1 MLPESSR
8 PWFVFNAASA
18 KVAKKGALLPKIT
31 ETHKAILRDV
41 GDFSDVDKLVQDAL
55 AAKAEHIVIEGGDGT
70 VQGILTEFLRHEKA
84 RNLPIFT
91 LVPGGNTNQV
101 ARNVG
106 LNTATPQS
114 VAKAL
119 SPDRT
124 ISKAPLLRIKDKAQR
139 KYYGFLF
146 SSGALPQVT
155 DYTKDK
161 LHDRGIGGSLAV
173 IGGIVKGV
181 SGDGGI
187 TEPTKVKLNIQAD
200 NLYKLR
206 GPHLGTIVTTL
217 PSLMLKL
224 DPFWGEGERLLRVTY
239 VAGDYQKLVRN
250 VASLWLGK
258 KNKDR
263 SQDGLYSWTA
273 DSLKYRY
280 KGPCVLDGELLE
292 LTKSFKVSATEP
304 IRFAR

>member
-1 MLPESSR
+1 MQ

-18 KVAKKGALLPKIT
+18 KVAKKGALLPKIAQQ
-31 ETHKAILRDV
+31 HNAVLRDV
-41 GDFSDVDKLVQDAL
+41 GDFSDVDKLVQDVL
-55 AAKAEHIVIEGGDGT
+55 SAKAEHIVIEGGDGT

-101 ARNVG
+101 ARNIG
-106 LNTATPQS
+106 LSAATPQA

-119 SPDRT
+119 SADKT
-124 ISKAPLLRIKDKAQR
+124 ISRAPLLRIIDKDQR

-155 DYTKDK
+155 DYTRDK
-161 LHDRGIGGSLAV
+161 LHDRGLGGSLAV
-173 IGGIVKGV
+173 IGGILKGTAGTG
-181 SGDGGI
+181 SI
-187 TEPTKVKLNIQAD
+187 TEPTTIEIDIDAGDIEKIQ
-200 NLYKLR
+200 

-224 DPFWGEGERLLRVTY
+224 DPFWGEGDRPLRVTY
-239 VAGDYQKLVRN
+239 VAGEYQKLAQH
-250 VASLWLGK
+250 VASLWLGNK
-258 KNKDR
+258 SKDR
-263 SQDGLYSWTA
+263 SKDGMYSWTA
-273 DSLKYRY
+273 DGLKYRY

-292 LTKSFKVSATEP
+292 LTKSFKIRATRP

>member
-1 MLPESSR
+1 MQ

-18 KVAKKGALLPKIT
+18 KVAKKGALLPKIAQQ
-31 ETHKAILRDV
+31 HNAVLRDV

-55 AAKAEHIVIEGGDGT
+55 SAKAEHIVIEGGDGT

-106 LNTATPQS
+106 LSAANPQA

-119 SPDRT
+119 SADNT
-124 ISKAPLLRIKDKAQR
+124 ISRAPLLRITDKDQR

-155 DYTKDK
+155 DYTRDK
-161 LHDRGIGGSLAV
+161 LHDRGLGGSLAV
-173 IGGIVKGV
+173 IGGILKGTA
-181 SGDGGI
+181 GTGGI
-187 TEPTKVKLNIQAD
+187 TEPTTIELDIDAD
-200 NLYKLR
+200 SIEKIR

-217 PSLMLKL
+217 PGLMLKL
-224 DPFWGEGERLLRVTY
+224 DPFWGEGDRPLRVTY
-239 VAGDYQKLVRN
+239 VAGEYQKLAQH

-273 DSLKYRY
+273 DGLKYRY

-292 LTKSFKVSATEP
+292 LTKGFKIRATRP
-304 IRFAR
+304 IRFAK

>member
-1 MLPESSR
+1 MQ

-18 KVAKKGALLPKIT
+18 KVAKRGALLPSLA
-31 ETHKAILRDV
+31 ETHNAILRDV
-41 GDFSDVDKLVQDAL
+41 GDFSDVDTLVQDAL

-101 ARNVG
+101 ARNIG
-106 LNTATPQS
+106 LSAATPQA

-119 SPDRT
+119 SANAE

-161 LHDRGIGGSLAV
+161 LHDKGIGGSLAV
-173 IGGIVKGV
+173 IGGILKGATGT
-181 SGDGGI
+181 SSI
-187 TEPTKVKLNIQAD
+187 TEPTRVKLNIDAGGIQ
-200 NLYKLR
+200 KLR

-217 PSLMLKL
+217 PGLMLGL
-224 DPFWGEGERLLRVTY
+224 DPFWGEGERPLRVTY
-239 VAGDYQKLVRN
+239 VAGEYQKLVRH
-250 VASLWLGK
+250 VASLWLGNK
-258 KNKDR
+258 SKDR
-263 SQDGLYSWTA
+263 SKDGMYSWTA
-273 DSLKYRY
+273 DGLKYRY
-280 KGPCVLDGELLE
+280 KGPCVLDGEVLD
-292 LTKSFKVSATEP
+292 LTKGFNIRATKP

>member
-1 MLPESSR
+1 MQ

-18 KVAKKGALLPKIT
+18 KVAKKGALLPKIAAQ
-31 ETHKAILRDV
+31 HNAVLRDV
-41 GDFSDVDKLVQDAL
+41 GDFSDVDRLVEDAL

-101 ARNVG
+101 ARNIG
-106 LNTATPQS
+106 LNSATPQA

-119 SPDRT
+119 SPERVLT
-124 ISKAPLLRIKDKAQR
+124 KAPLLRIKDKAQR

-173 IGGIVKGV
+173 IGGIFKGATGT
-181 SGDGGI
+181 SGI
-187 TEPTKVKLNIQAD
+187 TTPTKIKLNVNANGIQ
-200 NLYKLR
+200 KLR

-217 PSLMLKL
+217 PGLMLKL
-224 DPFWGEGERLLRVTY
+224 DPFWGAGDRPLRVTY
-239 VAGDYQKLVRN
+239 VAGEYQKLVRH
-250 VASLWLGK
+250 VASLWVGNK
-258 KNKDR
+258 SKDR
-263 SQDGLYSWTA
+263 SQDGMYSWTA
-273 DSLKYRY
+273 DDLKYRY

-292 LTKSFKVSATEP
+292 LTKGFKIRATKP
-304 IRFAR
+304 IRFAK

>member
-1 MLPESSR
+1 MQ

-18 KVAKKGALLPKIT
+18 KVAKKGALLPKIA
-31 ETHKAILRDV
+31 EQHNAVLRDI
-41 GDFSDVDKLVQDAL
+41 GDFSDVDALVQEAL
-55 AAKAEHIVIEGGDGT
+55 TAKAKHIVIEGGDGT
-70 VQGILTEFLRHEKA
+70 VQGVLTEFLRHEKA

-106 LNTATPQS
+106 LSAASPQA
-114 VAKAL
+114 VAKAVG
-119 SPDRT
+119 DDKT
-124 ISKAPLLRIKDKAQR
+124 ISQAPLLRIKDKAQR

-161 LHDRGIGGSLAV
+161 LHDRGIGGSMAV
-173 IGGIVKGV
+173 IGGILKGATGT
-181 SGDGGI
+181 SGI
-187 TEPTKVKLNIQAD
+187 TTPTKIKLDINAGGAQR
-200 NLYKLR
+200 LS

-217 PSLMLKL
+217 PGLMLKL
-224 DPFWGEGERLLRVTY
+224 DPFWGEGDRPLRVTY
-239 VAGDYQKLVRN
+239 VAGEYQKLVRN

-263 SQDGLYSWTA
+263 SQDGMYSWTA

-280 KGPCVLDGELLE
+280 KGPCVLDGELLD
-292 LTKSFKVSATEP
+292 LTKGFKIRATKP
-304 IRFAR
+304 IRFAT